1 MRATDPGLFTYSLLK
16 HEVDAH
22 LNPPQH
28 TAGRGP
34 RLHTG
39 QPTCF
44 DLSSALGP
52 LGLRP
57 ISSGTTHN
65 LFVSTLCPLSTS
77 AREQCTV
84 QKHTCT
90 RACART
96 RTHTQNKKRKTKRHT
111 QTLYRP
117 HANTVCH
124 TKPCSASVPLPL
136 CLLDSF
142 RLSPPLRLFCLLQ
155 ERPSAQLYTGEYPHL
170 VDDLHSNQGGNVHCL
185 SVRRSVRVRALIC
198 LIYTTADESCYRTDC
213 SESHGYI
220 RVAV

>member
-1 MRATDPGLFTYSLLK
+1 M
-16 HEVDAH
+16 
-22 LNPPQH
+22 
-28 TAGRGP
+28 GP

-52 LGLRP
+52 LGARA

-90 RACART
+90 QACALY
-96 RTHTQNKKRKTKRHT
+96 THTHRKKKTKRHT
-111 QTLYRP
+111 QTLYRHRILP

-136 CLLDSF
+136 CLLDLF
-142 RLSPPLRLFCLLQ
+142 RLSPPLRLVCLLQ
-155 ERPSAQLYTGEYPHL
+155 EEPSAQPYTGEYPHL
-170 VDDLHSNQGGNVHCL
+170 VDDVHSIKGETFIVFLCVPL
-185 SVRRSVRVRALIC
+185 SGSEHWFALFTPQLMRVVIVQTAASHTDRSGL
-198 LIYTTADESCYRTDC
+198 LC
-213 SESHGYI
+213 SKSNY
-220 RVAV
+220 AV